1 MIFIYK
7 RIVSTQVEIQYYD
20 ESVPRLPISGNTP
33 FGYYD
38 KDPQFQIDGPKFATF
53 AARKLG
59 YPIMEV
65 EMQDI
70 NFYAALEDAITVYS
84 KELYEYKI
92 RENYI
97 SLEGNST
104 GSIGSFNN
112 GLIDPNVGNIIRM
125 AQSYGSEVG
134 SGGNVTYYTGSL
146 GLKTGIQNYNLNVW
160 ASESMVVQQGDE
172 IEIKKI
178 FFEAPPAIVRYFDP
192 YAGTG
197 TSLQSLMDMFGF
209 GQMSPGINFMLMPI
223 YFDVLKIQA
232 IEFNDQIRRS
242 AYTFELKNNNL
253 RIFPIPPSDRT
264 LFFEYIKKS
273 ERNSAVKNANN
284 GLITNVSNVP
294 YSIITYQ
301 QINGPAKKWVF
312 DYAFSVAKETL
323 GNIRSIY
330 QSIPIPGAET
340 TINGQTLIDQASTEK
355 SALIEQLRATFD
367 DTSRQ
372 KQMEKKAQEAASL
385 RDALTDFPMVIYIR

>member
-1 MIFIYK
+1 
-7 RIVSTQVEIQYYD
+7 VSTQIEILYYD

-33 FGYYD
+33 FAYYD
-38 KDPQFQIDGPKFATF
+38 LDTQFQIDGPRFATF

-70 NFYAALEDAITVYS
+70 NFYAALEDAVTVYS

-97 SLEGNST
+97 SLEGNPT
-104 GSIGSFNN
+104 GSAGNLN
-112 GLIDPNVGNIIRM
+112 TGLIDPNVGNIIRM

-134 SGGNVTYYTGSL
+134 SGGNINYYTGSL
-146 GLKTGIQNYNLNVW
+146 ALKAGIQNYDLNAW
-160 ASESMVVQQGDE
+160 ASQSMVVQLGDE
-172 IEIKKI
+172 IEIKRI

-223 YFDVLKIQA
+223 YFDVLKVQA

-242 AYTFELKNNNL
+242 AYTFELKNNKL

-273 ERNSAVKNANN
+273 ERGSTVKDSRNN
-284 GLITNVSNVP
+284 LITNVSNVP
-294 YSIITYQ
+294 FSIVTYN

-323 GNIRSIY
+323 GNIRGVY
-330 QSIPIPGAET
+330 NSIPVPGSET
-340 TINGQTLIDQASTEK
+340 TLNGQTLIDQANQEK
-355 SALIEQLRATFD
+355 TALIEQLRATFD

-372 KQMEKKAQEAASL
+372 KQMEKKAAEANSL
-385 RDALTDFPMVIYIR
+385 RDSLVDFPMPIYIR

>member
-1 MIFIYK
+1 
-7 RIVSTQVEIQYYD
+7 VSTQIEILYYD

-33 FGYYD
+33 FAYYD
-38 KDPQFQIDGPKFATF
+38 LDTQFQIDGPRFATF

-70 NFYAALEDAITVYS
+70 NFYAALEDAVTVYS

-97 SLEGNST
+97 SLEGNPT
-104 GSIGSFNN
+104 GSAGNLN
-112 GLIDPNVGNIIRM
+112 TGLIDPNVGNIIRM
-125 AQSYGSEVG
+125 AQSYGAEVG
-134 SGGNVTYYTGSL
+134 SGGNINYYTGSL
-146 GLKTGIQNYNLNVW
+146 ALKAGIQNYDLNAW
-160 ASESMVVQQGDE
+160 ASQSMVVQLGDE
-172 IEIKKI
+172 IEIKRI

-223 YFDVLKIQA
+223 YFDVLKVQA

-242 AYTFELKNNNL
+242 AYTFELKNNKL

-273 ERNSAVKNANN
+273 ERGSTVKDSRNN
-284 GLITNVSNVP
+284 LITNVSNVP
-294 YSIITYQ
+294 FSIVTYN

-323 GNIRSIY
+323 GNIRGVY
-330 QSIPIPGAET
+330 NSIPVPGSET
-340 TINGQTLIDQASTEK
+340 TLNGQTLIDQANQEK
-355 SALIEQLRATFD
+355 TALIEQLRATFD

-372 KQMEKKAQEAASL
+372 KQMEKKAAEANSL
-385 RDALTDFPMVIYIR
+385 RDSLVDFPMPIYIR